1 MSFPLDKY
9 KFVSFA
15 YYETQ
20 RLVNRQLSYILYGS
34 SVFIWK
40 QRMEPNEK
48 IKGTLNTE
56 LISSPV
62 RNG

>member
-40 QRMEPNEK
+40 QRMEPTEK
-48 IKGTLNTE
+48 NKRDNKY
-56 LISSPV
+56 
-62 RNG
+62 